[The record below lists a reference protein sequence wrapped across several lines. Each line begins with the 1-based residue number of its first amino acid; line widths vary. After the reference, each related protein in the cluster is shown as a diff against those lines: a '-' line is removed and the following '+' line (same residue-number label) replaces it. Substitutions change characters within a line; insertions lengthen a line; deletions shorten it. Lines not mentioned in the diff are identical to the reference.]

1 LDQILNDGDAVVV
14 VGAMHFPGP
23 SGLISLLRQK
33 GYRVTPVDFPAASAG
48 GPE

>member
-1 LDQILNDGDAVVV
+1 MGQILNDGDAVVV

-33 GYRVTPVDFPAASAG
+33 AL
-48 GPE
+48 